1 MSNIL
6 SFEFEELA
14 LVSYGDIHAA
24 MINGMAE
31 IKYDRSGHWEI
42 DSVTV
47 EGHQPLTTEQRAAGK
62 KPWVYVAAPAA
73 LESIIF
79 DRLLDSEWN
88 GRIDTAVREQLASD
102 RDDAAEMRAD
112 MRRDH
117 SMGL

>member
-6 SFEFEELA
+6 SFEFQELPLVVLDGIEAA
-14 LVSYGDIHAA
+14 L
-24 MINGMAE
+24 INGMVE
-31 IKYDRSGHWEI
+31 VEYDRNGNWFI

-47 EGHQPLTTEQRAAGK
+47 EGHQKQTQEERAAGK
-62 KPWVYVAAPAA
+62 NPWVYVAAPD
-73 LESIIF
+73 LDLIINS
-79 DRLLDSEWN
+79 RLMEDKWHQHIAN
-88 GRIDTAVREQLASD
+88 AVREQLASD